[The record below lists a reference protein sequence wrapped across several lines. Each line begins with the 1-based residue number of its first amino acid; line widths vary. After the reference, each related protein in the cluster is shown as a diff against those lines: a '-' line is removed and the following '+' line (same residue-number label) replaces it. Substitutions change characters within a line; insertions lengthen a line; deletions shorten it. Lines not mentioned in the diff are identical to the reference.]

1 MKTNTLKELYKPGEK
16 KQNETELML
25 LQCYYQYAV
34 LIIHWWEILWLL
46 GLVLLITDF
55 NSLLEI
61 TYTVKTYNEVLG
73 ITNGIFHPSKSKKYG
88 KKNLVIVNIFSTALA
103 FHYVEF
109 IWWCGLDP
117 I

>member
-88 KKNLVIVNIFSTALA
+88 KKTSL
-103 FHYVEF
+103 
-109 IWWCGLDP
+109 
-117 I
+117 

>member
-34 LIIHWWEILWLL
+34 LLMRDSMIVGLGTIL
-46 GLVLLITDF
+46 IRDF

-61 TYTVKTYNEVLG
+61 TYTVKIYYIGVGHWKVELQYNE
-73 ITNGIFHPSKSKKYG
+73 
-88 KKNLVIVNIFSTALA
+88 
-103 FHYVEF
+103 
-109 IWWCGLDP
+109 P

>member
-34 LIIHWWEILWLL
+34 LIIHWWDILWLL

-61 TYTVKTYNEVLG
+61 TYTVKTYYIGVGHCKAELRYNE
-73 ITNGIFHPSKSKKYG
+73 
-88 KKNLVIVNIFSTALA
+88 
-103 FHYVEF
+103 
-109 IWWCGLDP
+109 P